1 MVSTTVP
8 PVQAP
13 AHEEFAHVGSHHVG
27 SHHVGTH
34 HTALR
39 VATVAATAIAT
50 VFSAVALWLW
60 NAPFAV
66 VSPSEAISEALAQAA
81 ASQEV
86 LHNQH
91 GGYPVDPRALV
102 QSGWLPVNDVDVTLV
117 SAAAISFCPAA
128 GPAGEAPVA
137 WFDQDWRQLD
147 EPCD

>member
-1 MVSTTVP
+1 MAAMSTQV
-8 PVQAP
+8 A
-13 AHEEFAHVGSHHVG
+13 S
-27 SHHVGTH
+27 H

-39 VATVAATAIAT
+39 AVTVAAASIAT

-81 ASQEV
+81 ASQEAF
-86 LHNQH
+86 HGQH
-91 GGYPVDPRALV
+91 GGYTVDPGALV
-102 QSGWLPVNDVDVTLV
+102 QSGWVPASDVDVVLV
-117 SAAAISFCPAA
+117 SAAANSFCLAA
-128 GPAGEAPVA
+128 GPAGAAPVA